1 MFISI
6 VIFCFTPEVSSCKFT
21 ANVKNPHINRGS
33 CMVDAKAVAS
43 KLLSKGVYAK
53 AGCIKLLNYV

>member
-1 MFISI
+1 M
-6 VIFCFTPEVSSCKFT
+6 FTPEASSCKFT
-21 ANVKNPHINRGS
+21 ANVKNPHINRMS